1 MIAQTQL
8 KKPSNWQDFEKL
20 CKLLWG
26 EIWVCEDTIKR
37 HGRQGQN
44 QHGVDVF
51 SYVEKYAGYCGIQC
65 KGKDDYTNAQLT
77 ESEIDIEI
85 KKALDFEPKL
95 KLLVFATTANKD
107 AKIERWIRKKDIENR
122 AKGLFAIDIAS
133 WEDIVDQLE
142 RYRTTYNWYVN
153 NCQFKDATD
162 VHITFGGKEK
172 IAIHPEYVRTIKHY
186 EYKELMPFERTLLSQ
201 LKDLASP
208 NFDASIMPWNRP
220 RRIDKRW
227 CELNIRI
234 ENVGKT
240 VIKTPKLVVSFRPED
255 IVEIDDDF
263 YYCNDWGINEAAKA
277 QINAGRDAKREV
289 FQTYKNQLE
298 YRPKNSVFVQKDYL
312 HFHMSLIPADGIKAL
327 PLFWKFLCEDY
338 QKEGFLTINVE
349 PKIEECIRTI
359 EVYDEL
365 ELKPDEVC
373 IEAKIVEE

>member
-162 VHITFGGKEK
+162 VHITFDGKEK